1 MKKSCL
7 LFCFLSWSIL
17 CIEAQAHRPIFS
29 EKSTTSP
36 ESAVII
42 TEPDVSQVIYRE
54 ITENTPQVWLAFNA
68 NEGFELFIQIG
79 IPVLDRLKNFRPAMM
94 VIGPGLP
101 KGDFQVEIPNGMG
114 GKSFS
119 TDDVKEPRFFHE
131 HFTGTDS
138 WILRSETII
147 LPNSGRYYVVAYV
160 PSQGYGKLWLSV
172 GKKEVFGAADLTKFS
187 EWKKRIRR
195 FHEVEEVSGGMGIP
209 ILSELFGLLKLG
221 DQSAPNRKTADP
233 CEAISTEQSSKYLN
247 SVHIFADN
255 ALKYGRD
262 KHTPLT
268 AADDQLIH
276 VDVFVSGTEGYHT
289 FRIPSVARTADG
301 TLHAFAEGRLTNSS
315 DPGGTHIDLVYKR
328 STNGGKNWSE
338 LVLID
343 RHPDADVGNLEKDRT
358 AAANAV
364 ALVDRTNDRLWLFD
378 TRLVDR
384 NLGSFQT
391 WALYSDDS
399 GVTWSPPQRIRVPR
413 YELSGSSDIYPNL
426 GSGIQMRSG
435 RLIVPATRR
444 TVGKTQSFAL
454 YSDDNGAEWH
464 AGDVVEA
471 AVNEAQIVELID
483 GRLLMSVRPNSGYDR
498 LVAWSSDGGE
508 HWTKPAPLFSSTRVA
523 EAIERYTL
531 AGENDSMRNR
541 LLHTIPAGGSLG
553 PRSNLEIRI
562 SYDEGVSFGMSRT
575 VYSGYA
581 AYSDLVNID
590 SDHVGILW
598 ERGDT
603 TSYQFITFTLV
614 NRAFLEPD

>member
-17 CIEAQAHRPIFS
+17 SFEAQAHRPIFS
-29 EKSTTSP
+29 EKTATSP
-36 ESAVII
+36 ETAVII
-42 TEPDVSQVIYRE
+42 AEPDVSQVIYRE
-54 ITENTPQVWLAFNA
+54 ITENTPQVWLAFDA
-68 NEGFELFIQIG
+68 NEGYELFIQIG

-101 KGDFQVEIPNGMG
+101 EGDFQIEIPNGMG
-114 GKSFS
+114 GKDFS
-119 TDDVKEPRFFHE
+119 TDNVKEPRFFHE

-147 LPNSGRYYVVAYV
+147 IPNSGRYYLVAYV
-160 PSQGYGKLWLSV
+160 PSKEYGKLWLSV
-172 GKKEVFGAADLTKFS
+172 GKKEVFGAADLAKFG

-209 ILSELFGLLKLG
+209 ILSELFGMLKLG
-221 DQSAPNRKTADP
+221 EQSAPNRKTADP
-233 CEAISTEQSSKYLN
+233 CEAISREHSSKYLN
-247 SVHIFADN
+247 SSHSFVDN

-268 AADDQLIH
+268 AVDDQLIH

-328 STNGGKNWSE
+328 STNGGKRWSE
-338 LVLID
+338 LVLLD
-343 RHPDADVGNLEKDRT
+343 RHPDADLGNLEQDRT

-378 TRLVDR
+378 TRLVNR

-391 WALYSDDS
+391 WAFYSDDS
-399 GVTWSPPQRIRVPR
+399 GVTWSQPQRIRVPR
-413 YELSGSSDIYPNL
+413 YELRGLSDIYPNL

-435 RLIVPATRR
+435 RLIVPATQR
-444 TVGKTQSFAL
+444 TVDKTQSFAL
-454 YSDDNGAEWH
+454 YSDDNGVEWH
-464 AGDVVEA
+464 AGKVVEA

-483 GRLLMSVRPNSGYDR
+483 GRLLMSVRPNSGGDR

-523 EAIERYTL
+523 EAIERYTR
-531 AGENDSMRNR
+531 AGENDTQQNR

-562 SYDEGVSFGMSRT
+562 SYDEGVSFGISRT

-590 SDHVGILW
+590 SDRVGILW

-603 TSYQFITFTLV
+603 TSYQFITFTLI